1 MSDNNESDSINSEIN
16 ENDKKFDSHVADIC
30 VNTSIVKEELD
41 IVSNISSVIN
51 ANSNFSR
58 MRDSSSVYSNVLP
71 STDFNSKK
79 IRDASSDEL
88 AETKKISML
97 LNLKDKE
104 IRELKKNYEILKNK
118 YNENKKKLINN
129 YEKYKSAR
137 TVNFNTKKLIC
148 QMIMNKSK

>member
-88 AETKKISML
+88 AEKKKISIL

-104 IRELKKNYEILKNK
+104 IR
-118 YNENKKKLINN
+118 
-129 YEKYKSAR
+129 
-137 TVNFNTKKLIC
+137 
-148 QMIMNKSK
+148 